1 MKILIVL
8 TYYRPHISGLTIYA
22 ERLAKAFTRR
32 GHQVTLLTSQFSK
45 SLLLEEMDEGVK
57 IVRVPV
63 WFRISKGVIMP
74 AMPFWAIRLI
84 RQADVVN
91 LHVPQ
96 LDAAPISLL
105 ARLLRRPV
113 VLTYHCDLHLPQG
126 FVHKVA
132 NWVSNLANHSTAR
145 AANRLVTNTLD
156 YAEASPFLRHYLDRT
171 ASIVTPAELPPVTD
185 DEIAHYRQEWDL
197 QPGQRIIGMAAR
209 FATEKGVEYLV
220 EAMPHILEKHPR
232 ARVLFLGQYQN
243 VLGEEEYARR
253 LAPLIDQIGSA
264 WKFLGVVPSTALA
277 AFFRLCDLTV
287 LPSINGTESFGIVQV
302 ESMMSGTPVVAT
314 DLPGVRQPVR
324 MTGMGQIVPPRN
336 ALALAEAIIDVLNH
350 PNKYQGDPAQ
360 VARTFAPASIA
371 EQYEKVFGA
380 LLS

>member
-1 MKILIVL
+1 MKILIAL

-22 ERLAKAFTRR
+22 ERLAKAFVVR
-32 GHQVTLLTSQFSK
+32 GHEVTLMTAQFDK
-45 SLLLEEMDEGVK
+45 NLPAEEVVDGVR

-63 WFRISKGVIMP
+63 WFRISKGCIMP
-74 AMPFWAIRLI
+74 QFMGIARKLV
-84 RQADVVN
+84 RQSDAVL
-91 LHVPQ
+91 LHLPQ
-96 LDAAPISLL
+96 FEAASV
-105 ARLLRRPV
+105 AFDGRRFKKPTV
-113 VLTYHCDLHLPQG
+113 TTYHCDLLMPPG
-126 FVHKVA
+126 IISK
-132 NWVSNLANHSTAR
+132 LANVGIHMMNQFTGTYS
-145 AANRLVTNTLD
+145 NRIVTYTQD
-156 YAEASPFLRHYLDRT
+156 YADHSAYLRGFMNKVHIITPPVVLPEAS
-171 ASIVTPAELPPVTD
+171 SQ
-185 DEIAHYRQEWDL
+185 EIAQFAKTHNPNKDY
-197 QPGQRIIGMAAR
+197 PVIGMAAR

-380 LLS
+380 VLS